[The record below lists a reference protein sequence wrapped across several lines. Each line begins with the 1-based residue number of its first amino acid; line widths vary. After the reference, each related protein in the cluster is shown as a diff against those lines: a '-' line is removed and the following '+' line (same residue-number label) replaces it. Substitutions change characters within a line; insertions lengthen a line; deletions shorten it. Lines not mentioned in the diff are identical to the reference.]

1 MKPIKNLEEK
11 LLKKKA
17 KLQKYLDEK
26 NKLEVKIKKLQA
38 DVEFLQAKQFE
49 QFKKA
54 AKKEKIEINVDDIPE
69 ILRLIKDFQKGVK
82 FDSDGTRYVS
92 LDESSL
98 EMPDSDND
106 DQIMATSPNELPT
119 LKSLKTIDSLV

>member
-26 NKLEVKIKKLQA
+26 NKLEVKVKKLQA

-54 AKKEKIEINVDDIPE
+54 AKKEKIEIKVNDIPE
-69 ILRLIKDFQKGVK
+69 ILRLIKDFQQGVK

>member
-26 NKLEVKIKKLQA
+26 NKLEVKVKKLQA

>member
-17 KLQKYLDEK
+17 KLQKYLKEK

-49 QFKKA
+49 QFKRA

-69 ILRLIKDFQKGVK
+69 ILRLIKDFQQGVT
-82 FDSDGTRYVS
+82 FDLNSAKRDL
-92 LDESSL
+92 LDESSFV
-98 EMPDSDND
+98 ESGTDENF
-106 DQIMATSPNELPT
+106 IATSPDELPT
-119 LKSLKTIDSLV
+119 LESLKSIASVK

>member
-69 ILRLIKDFQKGVK
+69 ILRLIKDFQQGVK

>member
-1 MKPIKNLEEK
+1 MKPVKNLEEK
-11 LLKKKA
+11 LSKKKE

-38 DVEFLQAKQFE
+38 DVEYLQAKQFE
-49 QFKKA
+49 QFKRA
-54 AKKEKIEINVDDIPE
+54 AKKEKIEIKVDDIPE

-82 FDSDGTRYVS
+82 FDLNSAKRDV

-98 EMPDSDND
+98 AVSSTCEHF
-106 DQIMATSPNELPT
+106 IATSPNELPT
-119 LKSLKTIDSLV
+119 LESLKSIASVK

>member
-17 KLQKYLDEK
+17 KLQKYLEEK

-49 QFKKA
+49 QFKRA

-69 ILRLIKDFQKGVK
+69 ILRLIKDFQQGVT
-82 FDSDGTRYVS
+82 FDLNSAKRDL
-92 LDESSL
+92 LDESSFV
-98 EMPDSDND
+98 ESGTDENF
-106 DQIMATSPNELPT
+106 IATSPDELPT
-119 LKSLKTIDSLV
+119 FESLKMIASVK